1 MLKLEQCRF
10 AILDCEWFQSRW
22 KIVYCFFNHF
32 GLQPYHFFHQTVKIK
47 GGFEQKK
54 KYEFAKL
61 PRWFKRNSASK
72 LQLCKNGVIWEEGFG
87 TENEWDSFMTLNST
101 KILLCS
107 PTILPYKNKAETQCG
122 KNGEF
127 YWKNI
132 SWNQFAVYYD
142 SCWFHGISVKK
153 SWNQN

>member
-1 MLKLEQCRF
+1 MN
-10 AILDCEWFQSRW
+10 D
-22 KIVYCFFNHF
+22 FNQDGKSFIAFLTTLLCNHIT
-32 GLQPYHFFHQTVKIK
+32 FFHQTVKIK
-47 GGFEQKK
+47 GGFQQK

-72 LQLCKNGVIWEEGFG
+72 QQLCKNGVIWEEGFG

-122 KNGEF
+122 KKRRIQLN
-127 YWKNI
+127 NI
-132 SWNQFAVYYD
+132 SWNQFAVCYD
-142 SCWFHGISVKK
+142 SCQWRHKQFCFGGAKHTLAPFCQILVGLI
-153 SWNQN
+153 